1 MISLYMNSRHIRPLD
16 IRLLVHESD
25 SLQVRCDSRDEFSSA
40 HSQCEKISLSRSAAL
55 SHALDESRRSK
66 FQRFSNLQVNFVIIS
81 LFHPHSALS
90 FFFVPSPWR
99 YIKQI
104 LVRFPSACELNRN
117 LVAPLRE
124 LHYLS

>member
-1 MISLYMNSRHIRPLD
+1 MKAIHYKFAVIPGISSHR
-16 IRLLVHESD
+16 
-25 SLQVRCDSRDEFSSA
+25 
-40 HSQCEKISLSRSAAL
+40 HSQCEKISLSRSAVL

-117 LVAPLRE
+117 LVAPLERTALSFLKNDNDRNEMRPRE
-124 LHYLS
+124 EKRVRK